1 MNSEGKKRLEIE
13 DEIEE
18 NVEDNIYSNFTK
30 EEIKQDKSDEVDP
43 FDNYDLGKSTMD
55 YDIEKFEKQD
65 KIYKKE
71 TLKNNTSVSKVSLAS
86 RVMLFGFYITVVV
99 IGIIAVFMI
108 YAGKYEFY
116 VKENE
121 VLVGVGSS
129 YQVELIP
136 KDNRYFDYLKYDYSV
151 GDESIATVDEFGT
164 VTTKSVGKTSLK
176 ISLKPGI
183 TSKTIWIVSQDID
196 IDSFDIGVYKDDKY
210 QKVSTLN
217 LEVEQST
224 TIKAIINNRT
234 DINIT
239 TKFISSDENVV
250 TVDSFGNVTAL
261 GVGVATITGDLYG
274 RECNIEVNVKAPT
287 VTPKPIENNKTT
299 TNPVNVV
306 DKVNKIDLGIASQT
320 IKHVGDVLKLFP
332 KVEPNTVK
340 NYVVNW
346 SSSNEQVATV
356 SKGLIICKGA
366 GTTVITAEVNGTKA
380 TSTIIVKEK

>member
-55 YDIEKFEKQD
+55 HDIEKFEKQD
-65 KIYKKE
+65 KVYKKE

-210 QKVSTLN
+210 QKISTLN

-274 RECNIEVNVKAPT
+274 RECNIEVIVKAPT

-299 TNPVNVV
+299 TNPVSVV

-332 KVEPNTVK
+332 KVTPNTVK

-356 SKGLIICKGA
+356 SKGLIICKTA
-366 GTTVITAEVNGTKA
+366 GTTIITAEVNGTKA